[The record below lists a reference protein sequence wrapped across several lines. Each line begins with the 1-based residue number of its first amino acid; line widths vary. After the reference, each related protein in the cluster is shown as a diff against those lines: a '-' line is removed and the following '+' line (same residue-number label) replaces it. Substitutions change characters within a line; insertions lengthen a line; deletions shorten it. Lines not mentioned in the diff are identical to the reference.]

1 MEAIDE
7 LRDFL
12 TSATEDAVWG
22 RLLDRGAAWAL
33 MRVDGKLPDD
43 APPFGDTIDV
53 DLAEHG
59 FEISDAPVRP
69 APRRGRC
76 RVLRSGRGEDG
87 VR

>member
-59 FEISDAPVRP
+59 FAL
-69 APRRGRC
+69 
-76 RVLRSGRGEDG
+76 LRAALNLRDEVGPTPLTTKGFE
-87 VR
+87 